1 MAENP
6 IERMTPGQILTDAS
20 VSEFIKAMGLSIA
33 EAQLALDA
41 NSLSLVEE
49 YTKSRPGL
57 DGKSLLQLGLSP
69 PFYHYQHADLSV
81 NLQITM
87 KVGNTEAFG
96 IGANLNFGFGQG
108 GTQAAASARE
118 AQITVRSLP
127 ANATVDGRRIDG
139 TGEGLEAAA
148 ETIARGLR
156 TPTGP
161 FERAIVASR
170 PGAVQ
175 LALEP
180 AGAQNPIKTDRA
192 IAFYPSAASSTGV
205 IRIIDTPTAG
215 QSETFTLASGKAAT
229 VASAANKLLYARAV
243 VTAINGLGGFR
254 ARLLRDPVGSTLP
267 VGGGTLGLALFD
279 TGSAAIKPD
288 ADAEL
293 TRVARMLR
301 EGGQA
306 VNVIGFTDR
315 MQPDAPNVALGQR
328 RADAVADT
336 LIAKGVPAAQ
346 IRSRR
351 SEGEQPW
358 TPDTQDQVRNQQF
371 RRAEVILADSTDLL
385 IIVDSDGTQ
394 LQATPTPDKT
404 GGDPAGN
411 GFIIVRQFAARPV
424 DGTTVK
430 LGATQTSVALSGTAV
445 TADGNNF
452 AASSPE
458 AFAFNL
464 TRDVNA
470 GSATHGLR
478 ATRSGSV
485 VNFANASDAVT
496 IDLVTV
502 SANEIRLEA
511 GGGASVTRPLAS
523 LTPGPAA
530 SRDRPAVNVAVGLTV
545 DYRTSRQFEQSVNG
559 NSSIQARIVSVPA
572 PVEFLDEIKQYLAR
586 EPTPAP
592 PAGPNP

>member
-87 KVGNTEAFG
+87 KVGNAEAFG

-108 GTQAAASARE
+108 GSQAAASARE
-118 AQITVRSLP
+118 AQITVATLP

-161 FERAIVASR
+161 FERAIVSSR

-180 AGAQNPIKTDRA
+180 GTARNPIRTERA
-192 IAFYPSAASSTGV
+192 IAFYPGGAASTGV
-205 IRIIDTPTAG
+205 IRIVDTPTAG

-243 VTAINGLGGFR
+243 VTAINALGGFR

-267 VGGGTLGLALFD
+267 VGGGTLGIAQFD
-279 TGSAAIKPD
+279 SGSATIKPD
-288 ADAEL
+288 AAVEL
-293 TRVARMLR
+293 RNLARLLR
-301 EGGQA
+301 EGGQT
-306 VNVIGFTDR
+306 VDVIGFTDR
-315 MQPDAPNVALGQR
+315 MQPEAANQQLGQQ
-328 RADAVADT
+328 RAEAVANF
-336 LIAKGVPAAQ
+336 LVNAGVPAAQ
-346 IRSRR
+346 IRNRR
-351 SEGEQPW
+351 SQGEDRW
-358 TPDTQDQVRNQQF
+358 AGTTDEVRNSQF

-385 IIVDSDGTQ
+385 VIVDSDGTQ

-404 GGDPAGN
+404 GGDAGN
-411 GFIIVRQFAARPV
+411 GFIIVRRFTAQAV
-424 DGTTVK
+424 DGTAAK
-430 LGATQTSVALSGTAV
+430 LGASATSVALSGAAV
-445 TADGNNF
+445 AADGNNF
-452 AASSPE
+452 AADSPE

-464 TRDVNA
+464 TRDANA

-485 VNFANASDAVT
+485 VNFANAGDAVT

-511 GGGASVTRPLAS
+511 GGGARVSRPLAS

-572 PVEFLDEIKQYLAR
+572 PVEFLDEIRQYLAR
-586 EPTPAP
+586 EPTPTPTP